1 MKNDLISI
9 VMPVYNASAYLEK
22 TVETVRRQTCT
33 SWELIAVDDCSTDDS
48 FQVLQRLAGEDA
60 RIRPVRQEA
69 TRERQ
74 RRETGVLRWLRAD
87 IWPIWMRTIYG
98 QKQNWKKSLL
108 F

>member
-48 FQVLQRLAGEDA
+48 FQVLQGLPGRMQES
-60 RIRPVRQEA
+60 VRSGRRA

-87 IWPIWMRTIYG
+87 IWPIWMQTIYG

>member
-48 FQVLQRLAGEDA
+48 FQVLQRLAGRMQES
-60 RIRPVRQEA
+60 VRSGRRA

>member
-22 TVETVRRQTCT
+22 TVETVRQQTCT

-60 RIRPVRQEA
+60 RIRPVRQEGNQ
-69 TRERQ
+69 ERQ

-87 IWPIWMRTIYG
+87 IWPIWMQTIYG

>member
-60 RIRPVRQEA
+60 RIRPVRQEGNQGA
-69 TRERQ
+69 AAARNR
-74 RRETGVLRWLRAD
+74 GVALAEGRYLA
-87 IWPIWMRTIYG
+87 
-98 QKQNWKKSLL
+98 
-108 F
+108 

>member
-48 FQVLQRLAGEDA
+48 FQVLQRKSRLLLHLQDMNSET
-60 RIRPVRQEA
+60 VRAWE
-69 TRERQ
+69 TER
-74 RRETGVLRWLRAD
+74 
-87 IWPIWMRTIYG
+87 
-98 QKQNWKKSLL
+98 
-108 F
+108 